1 MSEARM
7 NAKVA
12 ASSTVV
18 QALTCLASAL
28 PGISDSEDNM
38 EDALDGSGG
47 GSGRGGGGRQGAR
60 ELAASALASAGPQS
74 SSVALGGGGGV
85 GVGGCVVKTEALPQ
99 RGSGVG
105 GGVDPAAVKRE
116 EGDSAAA
123 VAAATQREEG
133 DSAAA
138 VAAATQQQQP
148 PVRRRSRAIN
158 DVVTNF
164 SIDRALEQ
172 LKSDEGRDDDDNDPD
187 GEAAA
192 LTRKGNRQRASV
204 YVLMHA
210 IAAVDTANDEA
221 WDGDEEPLEGVE
233 EATSAL

>member
-1 MSEARM
+1 M

-47 GSGRGGGGRQGAR
+47 GSGRGGGGGREGAR
-60 ELAASALASAGPQS
+60 ELTSSALASAGPHGEAS
-74 SSVALGGGGGV
+74 ASGALSGG
-85 GVGGCVVKTEALPQ
+85 GGCVVKTEASPHT
-99 RGSGVG
+99 GPG
-105 GGVDPAAVKRE
+105 GCLDPAGVKRE
-116 EGDSAAA
+116 EGDSDTAA
-123 VAAATQREEG
+123 VA
-133 DSAAA
+133 S
-138 VAAATQQQQP
+138 ATQQHQ

-172 LKSDEGRDDDDNDPD
+172 LKSDEGKDDDDAD

-210 IAAVDTANDEA
+210 IAAVDTANDES

-233 EATSAL
+233 EATSAI

>member
-1 MSEARM
+1 M

-38 EDALDGSGG
+38 EDALDGSG
-47 GSGRGGGGRQGAR
+47 SGRGGGGGREGAR
-60 ELAASALASAGPQS
+60 ELSSSALASATQ
-74 SSVALGGGGGV
+74 GGGSAPAALSGGDGSGGV
-85 GVGGCVVKTEALPQ
+85 CVKTEATSP
-99 RGSGVG
+99 RGPG
-105 GGVDPAAVKRE
+105 GGLDPVEIKRE
-116 EGDSAAA
+116 EGNPTAA
-123 VAAATQREEG
+123 VA
-133 DSAAA
+133 SP
-138 VAAATQQQQP
+138 TQQQQQQQQQ
-148 PVRRRSRAIN
+148 PVRRRSKAIN

-172 LKSDEGRDDDDNDPD
+172 LKSDEGKDDDDAD

-233 EATSAL
+233 EATSAI

>member
-1 MSEARM
+1 M
-7 NAKVA
+7 NSKVA

-38 EDALDGSGG
+38 EDPLDGSGR
-47 GSGRGGGGRQGAR
+47 GSGRGGREGAR
-60 ELAASALASAGPQS
+60 EVSSALASAGPQGDGT
-74 SSVALGGGGGV
+74 GGGSGGGV
-85 GVGGCVVKTEALPQ
+85 ATGCVVKTEASSH
-99 RGSGVG
+99 RGGLEPS
-105 GGVDPAAVKRE
+105 AVKHE
-116 EGDSAAA
+116 EGESAAA
-123 VAAATQREEG
+123 VAR
-133 DSAAA
+133 A
-138 VAAATQQQQP
+138 VASATQQQQQQQP
-148 PVRRRSRAIN
+148 PMRRRSRAIT

-172 LKSDEGRDDDDNDPD
+172 LKSDEGKEDDEGED

-210 IAAVDTANDEA
+210 IAAVDTANDES

-233 EATSAL
+233 EATSAI